1 MYRPEWKSASA
12 LALPPHGLARLAS
25 QVALLAVALAAAG
38 CASNPAT
45 GKSQLNFYSEAE
57 EIAMGREADAE
68 ISAEMAMVDD
78 AGLQSYVRDLGLRL
92 AATSERPRL
101 PWSFKVM
108 DDPEVNAFA
117 LPGGFVY
124 VTRGILG
131 HLTSEAELAGVIG
144 HEIGHVTAQHGV
156 NQLSKQQLA
165 GGGLLLGMI
174 LVPEMAEAADVA
186 SLGLGALFLKYSRDD
201 ERQADDLGL
210 RYMAGSGYEVREL
223 PKVFALLGKVGAAE
237 GGGRLPNWLSSHPD
251 PGARE
256 ARAGTLIAERSY
268 PAGEIA
274 ANSFLQVLDGLAFG
288 PDPRQGFFENGVFY
302 HPALAFQVRL
312 PPGWKGANEV
322 KQVVALHPEEIAMV
336 QLQLSPAASAAEA
349 ARSFL
354 AEEGIAGAAQ
364 GRSRVHGLAA
374 ERIDFSIAGEAGE
387 SLLGRALFIE
397 HSGRVFALFGLA
409 VEKRWREMAG
419 AIDAALASFAP
430 LTDSDRLAAVPQRL
444 ELVKLPQTMSFDE
457 FLTRY
462 PSATPA
468 ATAALINGV
477 GDPARPLA
485 AGTLLKRVV
494 GRRYGDIP

>member
-1 MYRPEWKSASA
+1 MDRSDRVPRRAPAHPAAAIAHLAPRAALLA
-12 LALPPHGLARLAS
+12 LALAT
-25 QVALLAVALAAAG
+25 AG

-57 EIAMGREADAE
+57 EIAMGRQADEE
-68 ISAEMAMVDD
+68 ISGEMPMVDD
-78 AGLQSYVRDLGLRL
+78 PGLQRYVRDLGLRL
-92 AATSERPRL
+92 AATSERPHL

-174 LVPEMAEAADVA
+174 LVPELAEVADAA

-210 RYMAGSGYEVREL
+210 RYIAGSGYEVREL
-223 PKVFALLGKVGAAE
+223 PKVFALLGKVGTAE
-237 GGGRLPNWLSSHPD
+237 KGGRVPNWLSSHPD

-256 ARAGTLIAERSY
+256 ARAATLIAERAY

-274 ANSFLQVLDGLAFG
+274 ASALLQQLDGLAFG

-302 HPALAFQVRL
+302 HPALAFQLRL
-312 PPGWKGANEV
+312 PEGWQSANEV
-322 KQVVALHPEEIAMV
+322 KQVVAMHPEEIAMV

-349 ARSFL
+349 ARSFV

-374 ERIDFSIAGEAGE
+374 ERVDFSIAGETGE
-387 SLLGRALFIE
+387 TLPGRALFIE

-409 VEKRWREMAG
+409 VDKRWPEVAG

-430 LTDSDRLAAVPQRL
+430 LTDPERLAAEPQRL
-444 ELVKLPQTMSFDE
+444 ELVELPQTMSFDE
-457 FLTRY
+457 FLARY

-468 ATAALINGV
+468 ATVALINGV
-477 GDPARPLA
+477 SDPARPLA

-494 GRRYGDIP
+494 GRRFGGAP